1 MTDQDRPSGFM
12 DRRIVPRKNPGDP
25 SEYRPMYLCV
35 DLVRAYARGWRE
47 EIVRLT
53 AESSDVELID
63 MKIILPRFFD
73 EVGQWHHELLHDPER
88 EPALIVET
96 QRRSN
101 LTPPEHRKAWTV
113 AFAEAEATGTDL
125 ADVRLPTVVQ
135 VHFDASTM
143 AAAGIAYMGIARFEQ
158 HLNEK
163 NRSAARLLGVPRSY
177 AFPES

>member
-1 MTDQDRPSGFM
+1 M
-12 DRRIVPRKNPGDP
+12 PRKNLGDP
-25 SEYRPMYLCV
+25 SEYRPMWLCV

-47 EIVRLT
+47 DIVRLT
-53 AESSDVELID
+53 TEPSRLELID

-73 EVGQWHHELLHDPER
+73 EVGQWHHELFHDPQR
-88 EPALIVET
+88 KPALIAET
-96 QRRSN
+96 RRRAN
-101 LTPPEHRKAWTV
+101 LAPPEHRQ
-113 AFAEAEATGTDL
+113 AFTAAIAEAEAAGIEL
-125 ADVRLPTVVQ
+125 AEVRLATVDQ

-163 NRSAARLLGVPRSY
+163 NRHAERMLGVPKSY